1 MDADDGRIT
10 QTTKTPPGAFPM
22 NLFGRTIAA
31 STLALTLGLAF
42 TAAPARAQMPEPP
55 AEAEGDSSKG
65 DPLYGYV
72 GTAFIAALA
81 LFIVCKSARR

>member
-1 MDADDGRIT
+1 
-10 QTTKTPPGAFPM
+10 
-22 NLFGRTIAA
+22 
-31 STLALTLGLAF
+31 
-42 TAAPARAQMPEPP
+42 MPEPP
-55 AEAEGDSSKG
+55 AEAEGESGKG